1 MLEAEPRLRRHR
13 RAPRR
18 GAVAERMG
26 GAARRGAGRAAR
38 SAPAVGRA
46 GGGDVARASLPR
58 ARRAGPHARGA
69 VLCRHGFRADGPRLG
84 HHRARVAEAGRQ
96 RRAARRSR
104 GRARR
109 LSARGSQELDALA
122 RAGRISRRRSCV
134 PPCSGSAISTPS
146 FTCSSGTRRRIG
158 RATPPR
164 IARRSS
170 PCSVRCGT
178 SSWPA
183 TGSAICW
190 PRSRRAQDLTA
201 RERVELERLGRQRRA
216 AVALPQ
222 SLVAAFAETRSHCL
236 AAWEQARRDESY
248 AVFLSPFAQL
258 LKLMRE
264 RAEALRLSDDLY
276 DGLLDEHEPGMRRAR
291 LDPLLR
297 ATGARLR
304 ALVPELAER
313 TRRYANLLPR
323 GVYHQARQRQFC
335 AALLRDMGFDF
346 ARGRLDR
353 STHPFTM
360 MAGENDV
367 RAHDSL
373 ERRRSA
379 ARDLRDAA
387 RRRPRALRP
396 RAAARAAR
404 HAARRRAEHGRA
416 RVAGAALGESRR
428 PQRRVL
434 APLLRAAAARV
445 PRRARRARR
454 TRLSPRD
461 QRHRAGRRT
470 ASPPTRP
477 PTTCTCSCAT
487 SSRSRCS
494 TASSPPPTCRA
505 LGTSATGITSASAPR
520 GRATAACRTCTGRSG
535 EFGYFPTYT
544 IGNLYAAQ
552 LVDAYG
558 ASHDLDAEL
567 ASGNLGALRGWLAE
581 QLYAHGAE
589 LPAETLIERIT
600 GRTLD
605 VEPFFRR
612 LERRVAELE

>member
-1 MLEAEPRLRRHR
+1 MDLLEYVRDYREELVLKPNRGYGGTGVHLG
-13 RAPRR
+13 R

-26 GAARRGAGRAAR
+26 SAARRGARRAAR

-46 GGGDVARASLPR
+46 GGRDAARASLPR

-69 VLCRHGFRADGPRLG
+69 VLRRHGFRADGSRPR
-84 HHRARVAEAGRQ
+84 HHRARLAEAGRQ
-96 RRAARRSR
+96 RRAARRPR

-134 PPCSGSAISTPS
+134 RPCSDCAISTAS
-146 FTCSSGTRRRIG
+146 FICSSGTRRRIG
-158 RATPPR
+158 RAAPPR
-164 IARRSS
+164 IAPRSS

-190 PRSRRAQDLTA
+190 RRSRRAPDLTA
-201 RERVELERLGRQRRA
+201 RERMEIERLGRLRRA

-236 AAWEQARRDESY
+236 AAWEEARRDERLRGVPESVR
-248 AVFLSPFAQL
+248 AAAQAHA
-258 LKLMRE
+258 
-264 RAEALRLSDDLY
+264 RAGGGAAACRDDLY

-291 LDPLLR
+291 LDPLLQ

-313 TRRYANLLPR
+313 TRRVRSIAAARRLPPGAAAAVLR
-323 GVYHQARQRQFC
+323 RAAARHG
-335 AALLRDMGFDF
+335 LRLR
-346 ARGRLDR
+346 ARPARPLDASVHDDGRR
-353 STHPFTM
+353 RR
-360 MAGENDV
+360 
-367 RAHDSL
+367 RARHDSL

-428 PQRRVL
+428 AQRRVL
-434 APLLRAAAARV
+434 APLLRAAAGAR
-445 PRRARRARR
+445 
-454 TRLSPRD
+454 S
-461 QRHRAGRRT
+461 
-470 ASPPTRP
+470 PTRSAASMRAAF
-477 PTTCTCSCAT
+477 TARST
-487 SSRSRCS
+487 SSRP
-494 TASSPPPTCRA
+494 ASNRVAADEATYNLHVLVRYELEIALLDGDLARRRPAGRLGRALPALPRRQRHAAARRLPAGRA
-505 LGTSATGITSASAPR
+505 LGARRVRLLPDLHDRQPLR
-520 GRATAACRTCTGRSG
+520 GAARRRVRRRATTSTPSSRAAT
-535 EFGYFPTYT
+535 
-544 IGNLYAAQ
+544 
-552 LVDAYG
+552 
-558 ASHDLDAEL
+558 
-567 ASGNLGALRGWLAE
+567 
-581 QLYAHGAE
+581 
-589 LPAETLIERIT
+589 
-600 GRTLD
+600 
-605 VEPFFRR
+605 
-612 LERRVAELE
+612 